1 MEAATPGAE
10 ARPASGLVPTLGV
23 ALVALAAGFG
33 VGMMVVGPKLA
44 SAAPTAEA
52 AAEGA
57 AEEGG
62 HGPATAEAS
71 ALFTVDGLIV
81 NPAGSRGQ
89 HHLIITVSFDIA
101 DPAALARLRAAE
113 VPLRD
118 AISSLLES
126 KTMDQL
132 TAPGIRDQLRVELA
146 PLATAY
152 VGKVPV
158 RVFVPQYIVQ

>member
-1 MEAATPGAE
+1 MEAETPAAE
-10 ARPASGLVPTLGV
+10 ARPSPGLVPTLGV
-23 ALVALAAGFG
+23 ALVALGAGFG
-33 VGMMVVGPKLA
+33 VGMLVVGPKLA
-44 SAAPTAEA
+44 SAAPGAEAEA
-52 AAEGA
+52 AGGDEA
-57 AEEGG
+57 GG
-62 HGPATAEAS
+62 HGPATEAPP

-101 DPAALARLRAAE
+101 DAAALAKLRAAE

-126 KTMDQL
+126 KTLDQL
-132 TAPGIRDQLRVELA
+132 TAPGIRDQLKGELA
-146 PLATAY
+146 PLAAAH

-158 RVFVPQYIVQ
+158 KVFVPQYIVQ